1 MSALQSLVP
10 HGVLRLRDDTYTN
23 SVLAVMTEAVYA
35 LDDPELAAQLRAQM
49 APLAGR
55 LVTMRYIAVIGAADR
70 YLAMHDALLGKF
82 DLAFDAF
89 ARALDLELH
98 FGSLTLAS
106 QTRAWPTPKPWSE
119 RARARRRPAKPS
131 PPAVQPWKPGW
142 TS

>member
-1 MSALQSLVP
+1 M
-10 HGVLRLRDDTYTN
+10 LRLRDDTYTD

-70 YLAMHDALLGKF
+70 YLAMPTRAVGKF
-82 DLAFDAF
+82 DVAFDAF

-106 QTRAWPTPKPWSE
+106 QTRLAYAQALV
-119 RARARRRPAKPS
+119 RAGQARRRPAKPS
-131 PPAVQPWKPGW
+131 LLVAQPGNRGGLRD
-142 TS
+142 

>member
-1 MSALQSLVP
+1 
-10 HGVLRLRDDTYTN
+10 
-23 SVLAVMTEAVYA
+23 MTEAVYA
-35 LDDPELAAQLRAQM
+35 LDDPELAAQLREQM

-82 DLAFDAF
+82 DVAFDAF

-106 QTRAWPTPKPWSE
+106 QTRLAYAQAL
-119 RARARRRPAKPS
+119 ARAGQGSEAARQAVAARSAAEETGVDFVIRRASELIALLGDSR
-131 PPAVQPWKPGW
+131 
-142 TS
+142 